1 MIKNLKRVQSCCR
14 CWFCPWRKVIWSCH
28 GSVLQPFANIL
39 DRLNL
44 YNSGLTPLSLII
56 DSCQL
61 PVFTPTHCSPGNP
74 FLSSTPSSYQYLP
87 IHLLSVQ
94 SDTCMFQINFK
105 FQALHSATAPSTFLT
120 TPEATELGRNS
131 GRCVNIHWNSVS
143 RSRVCACIKGTQRL
157 KKYIHLQSESH
168 QHLRSRHEN
177 RVWVFYRYIHTHN
190 FNKKTWQRNIYR
202 GYAGMLILTRSK
214 VEWT

>member
-1 MIKNLKRVQSCCR
+1 M
-14 CWFCPWRKVIWSCH
+14 
-28 GSVLQPFANIL
+28 
-39 DRLNL
+39 
-44 YNSGLTPLSLII
+44 YNSGLTPLSSII

-74 FLSSTPSSYQYLP
+74 FLSSTPSSYQSLP

-94 SDTCMFQINFK
+94 SDTCTFQINFK
-105 FQALHSATAPSTFLT
+105 FQALHSAAAPSTFLT

-131 GRCVNIHWNSVS
+131 GRCVNTHWNSVS

-157 KKYIHLQSESH
+157 KKYIHFQFESH

-177 RVWVFYRYIHTHN
+177 CVWVFYRYTHTHTILIR
-190 FNKKTWQRNIYR
+190 KPDKGIYTE
-202 GYAGMLILTRSK
+202 GMQECLF
-214 VEWT
+214 